1 MVEGRENGKQ
11 TDDVMLVLRS
21 IKLYGPRPNL
31 AVNILLAIAPVPR
44 PGNICHDNNRSQMHA
59 TKNRQK

>member
-1 MVEGRENGKQ
+1 MVNKQ
-11 TDDVMLVLRS
+11 MKYVILVLRS
-21 IKLYGPRPNL
+21 IKLYGPWPNL

-44 PGNICHDNNRSQMHA
+44 PGNICHDDNRSQMHA